1 MPIISRR
8 GRKQLYAGLAGAGAM
23 CILMSGAFYWIS
35 SDNAERHSTEKKQ
48 YEERIYDLEAAQLNA
63 MKTMKPAWIPV
74 RDIPPGHTLKPGDV
88 KEVRLP
94 DELSPDNLPT
104 ALKEVEGRG
113 AKIELRKGTPI
124 TLSMLYEEEVTP
136 HDLRNRELK
145 TVWLPSNL
153 KVRDTVDV
161 RIQFPTG
168 QDYIVLSKKTIDKLS
183 TPAMWTTL
191 SEKEILLLS
200 SAMVDAYLNDAS
212 LYALTYVE
220 PQLQQ
225 KAIPTYP
232 PNQEVLALIQSNP
245 NIVRE
250 AERRLEASVRT
261 ALDRDLA
268 KINSGRSGTRTGF
281 GGAGGEPALPPVHTW
296 KVSGG
301 ETGAS
306 VPASTA
312 TSSSEALS
320 SEEESAYEVRGE
332 ELRNDKSAEAEM
344 IFSSP

>member
-8 GRKQLYAGLAGAGAM
+8 GRKQLIAGLAGAGVM
-23 CILMSGAFYWIS
+23 CILMSGTFYWIS
-35 SDNAERHSTEKKQ
+35 SDHTERHKAEKKQ
-48 YEERIYDLEAAQLNA
+48 YEERIYDLEAAQLNQ
-63 MKTMKPAWIPV
+63 MKTMKSAWIPV
-74 RDIPPGHTLKPGDV
+74 RDIPAGHRLRSGDV

-94 DELSPDNLPT
+94 AELSPDNLPT

-124 TLSMLYEEEVTP
+124 TLSMLYEEEMTP

-145 TVWLPSNL
+145 TIWLPSNL
-153 KVRDTVDV
+153 KLQDIVDV

-183 TPAMWTTL
+183 SPAMWTTL
-191 SEKEILLLS
+191 SEQEILLLS
-200 SAMVDAYLNDAS
+200 SAMVDAYLNHAS

-250 AERRLEASVRT
+250 AEKRLEASVRT

-268 KINSGRSGTRTGF
+268 KMTPGRSGTRTEF
-281 GGAGGEPALPPVHTW
+281 GAATDGPALPPVNTW
-296 KVSGG
+296 KVSGSEIG
-301 ETGAS
+301 GS
-306 VPASTA
+306 VPASTESSPSA
-312 TSSSEALS
+312 LSSSEPAK
-320 SEEESAYEVRGE
+320 AYQVPGE
-332 ELRNDKSAEAEM
+332 DLGKDKTAEAEA